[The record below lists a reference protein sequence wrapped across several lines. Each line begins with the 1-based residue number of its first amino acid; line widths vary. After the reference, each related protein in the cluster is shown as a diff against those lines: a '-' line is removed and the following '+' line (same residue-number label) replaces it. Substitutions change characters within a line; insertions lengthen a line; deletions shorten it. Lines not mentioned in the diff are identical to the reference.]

1 MACRDPSENRGS
13 EVGGVGKSWQH
24 RDLPAVVR
32 SLGFAAGMRGYR
44 SNEWRREIQSQFILK
59 AHADVVWK
67 EILRSPKCSLGD
79 QLGTCDDIAA
89 EK

>member
-1 MACRDPSENRGS
+1 M
-13 EVGGVGKSWQH
+13 GKSWQH

-59 AHADVVWK
+59 AHADCCVERDFEEPEV
-67 EILRSPKCSLGD
+67 
-79 QLGTCDDIAA
+79 
-89 EK
+89 